1 MLYDRT
7 VYRNDPY
14 IIDYPNGAPTPTQT
28 IGNRGVRVKR
38 LPLLYDIVT
47 QNLIK

>member
-7 VYRNDPY
+7 VYRNDLY
-14 IIDYPNGAPTPTQT
+14 TIDYPKGPPTPTQI

-47 QNLIK
+47 QDLIK